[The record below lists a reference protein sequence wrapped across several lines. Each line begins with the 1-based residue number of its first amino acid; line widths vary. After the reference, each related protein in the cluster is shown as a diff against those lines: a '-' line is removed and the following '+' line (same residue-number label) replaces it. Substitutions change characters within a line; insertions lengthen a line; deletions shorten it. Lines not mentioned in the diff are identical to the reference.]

1 MKISIGADHAGF
13 VLKKRFIEV
22 LDSQGRNI
30 IDRGTFTADRVDYPP
45 CCAAIARD
53 VAEGSDYRSRVPLV
67 EFLRQSRSYVN
78 HGPTSITVSLGGCVR
93 QNEDSLNIKS
103 LLGTAL
109 WLGTLAVSLF
119 VTFVALNVA
128 YPASFDT
135 CQSFNTP
142 IGWIIV
148 SFFLILTTGV
158 GVFLRQ
164 LLRLSRILIA
174 IGLSGIGAILFL
186 YLLVAGT
193 GCQLF

>member
-1 MKISIGADHAGF
+1 MW
-13 VLKKRFIEV
+13 
-22 LDSQGRNI
+22 
-30 IDRGTFTADRVDYPP
+30 
-45 CCAAIARD
+45 
-53 VAEGSDYRSRVPLV
+53 
-67 EFLRQSRSYVN
+67 
-78 HGPTSITVSLGGCVR
+78 LGGCVR

-109 WLGTLAVSLF
+109 WLGTLAISLF
-119 VTFVALNVA
+119 VTIGTLNVA

-148 SFFLILTTGV
+148 GFFLILTAGA

-186 YLLVAGT
+186 YLVVVGT
-193 GCQLF
+193 DCQLF